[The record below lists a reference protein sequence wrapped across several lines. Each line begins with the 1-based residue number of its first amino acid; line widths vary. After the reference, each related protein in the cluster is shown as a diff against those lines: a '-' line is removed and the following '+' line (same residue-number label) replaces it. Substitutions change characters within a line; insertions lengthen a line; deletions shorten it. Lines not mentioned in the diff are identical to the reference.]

1 MSRIKGN
8 NNLHMGNFY
17 KDLQSHCIRIISSL
31 LGGERILIV
40 CWETSFWGS
49 RIRWGIVN
57 RVARG
62 DHLLLFWRRVEAS
75 RLSLVASRLSLI
87 TSSRLLRLITS
98 RLLQLITSRLLL
110 RVTWT
115 SLHRLCWLVN
125 CTPIPVVILCTSR
138 IRRKGTLSVSW
149 LGNSRVGNSSSKG
162 QGWRG
167 RQERQ

>member
-8 NNLHMGNFY
+8 NNLHMGNFS

-62 DHLLLFWRRVEAS
+62 DHLLLFWRRV
-75 RLSLVASRLSLI
+75 VASRLRLI
-87 TSSRLLRLITS
+87 ASGSRLLRLITS
-98 RLLQLITSRLLL
+98 RLLQLVTRLLL

-125 CTPIPVVILCTSR
+125 CTPIPEVILCTPR
-138 IRRKGTLSVSW
+138 IRRNGTLFFS
-149 LGNSRVGNSSSKG
+149 
-162 QGWRG
+162 
-167 RQERQ
+167 